1 MELYIH
7 IPFCAK
13 KCQYCSFVSFS
24 AAEGEK
30 EEYIRA
36 VLQEASIRRSEFAE
50 PVTTVFIGGGTPSLL
65 SAEQLVWLV
74 QDLRK
79 QISILPDAE
88 FTIEANPGTITEPF
102 VQAARKIGI
111 NRFSLGMQAYQEKLL
126 SLLGRIHTF
135 QQVVQSVELLK
146 KYQISNYNLDLMFGI
161 PGQTEKDW
169 KQTVEAA
176 ISLHPTHISAY
187 GLIPEEGTPLY
198 DSLQSGKYAL
208 PEPEVERKM
217 YGEAIYMLSQ
227 SGYFQYEI
235 SNFARAG
242 CECKHNIG
250 YWTQVPYVGL
260 GISAASMVNV
270 RKDKQGFQYVRKTN
284 PCTLEQYHQM
294 IRDRDYSQM
303 ETEAISPGDARFE
316 TMMLALR
323 MNRGISEERFYSL
336 HGVTI
341 ESCYGKQLKK
351 MQDFGLMQH
360 KSASWMLTAKGMDI
374 QNSILVELMED
385 VPTA

>member
-13 KCQYCSFVSFS
+13 KCQYCSFISFP
-24 AAEGEK
+24 ADEGEK

-36 VLQEASIRRSEFAE
+36 VLQEAAIRRAELAE

-111 NRFSLGMQAYQEKLL
+111 NRFSLGMQAYQDKLL
-126 SLLGRIHTF
+126 SLLGRIHSF

-208 PEPEVERKM
+208 PEPEEERKM
-217 YGEAIYMLSQ
+217 YGEAICMLSQ

-235 SNFARAG
+235 ST
-242 CECKHNIG
+242 EI
-250 YWTQVPYVGL
+250 
-260 GISAASMVNV
+260 
-270 RKDKQGFQYVRKTN
+270 
-284 PCTLEQYHQM
+284 
-294 IRDRDYSQM
+294 IRRWRPRLFLRGTRD
-303 ETEAISPGDARFE
+303 
-316 TMMLALR
+316 
-323 MNRGISEERFYSL
+323 
-336 HGVTI
+336 
-341 ESCYGKQLKK
+341 LK
-351 MQDFGLMQH
+351 
-360 KSASWMLTAKGMDI
+360 
-374 QNSILVELMED
+374 
-385 VPTA
+385 P

>member
-1 MELYIH
+1 MHEAYIDH
-7 IPFCAK
+7 ILKEAS
-13 KCQYCSFVSFS
+13 YR
-24 AAEGEK
+24 AAE
-30 EEYIRA
+30 
-36 VLQEASIRRSEFAE
+36 AE
-50 PVTTVFIGGGTPSLL
+50 VPLTTVYIGGGTPSVL
-65 SAEQLVWLV
+65 SPSLF
-74 QDLRK
+74 RK
-79 QISILPDAE
+79 LIRGLKKVYNWDSVIE
-88 FTIEANPGTITEPF
+88 CTTEANPGTVSPEWLES
-102 VQAARKIGI
+102 AANEGI
-111 NRFSLGMQAYQEKLL
+111 NRISFGMQASQNHLL
-126 SLLGRIHTF
+126 STLGRIHRKDE
-135 QQVVQSVELLK
+135 VAASVRLAHDSG
-146 KYQISNYNLDLMFGI
+146 ISNVSLDLIFGI
-161 PGQTEKDW
+161 PGQTESDW
-169 KQTVEAA
+169 TDTLEYAL
-176 ISLHPTHISAY
+176 SLGPRHISAY
-187 GLIPEEGTPLY
+187 GLIPEEGTPLFR
-198 DSLQSGKYAL
+198 DLQSGLLQL
-208 PEPEVERKM
+208 PVPETERAM
-217 YGEAIYMLSQ
+217 YDKAVHLLS
-227 SGYFQYEI
+227 SHGFNRYEI
-235 SNFARAG
+235 SNFAMSG
-242 CECKHNIG
+242 YECMHNIG